1 MRVLFTTHTAKSH
14 LFAQV
19 TLAWALRAA
28 GHEVHIAGQPDLADD
43 ITGTGLTAVTA
54 GAPLDLTTQMESYET
69 NDNPGGPGDTGQ
81 DPGARHEAD
90 GADDHRAVAERFEY
104 WTDMTEI
111 RPEKLTYTY
120 MHGVFTAMTTHVF
133 QQYSAPA
140 MIDDLVRHARWWQ
153 PDLVL
158 WDPLTFAGP
167 IAARASGAAH
177 ARLLF
182 GLDLIGRM
190 REPYLDAVRRL
201 PPGQREDP
209 MEEWLGWTMRR
220 YGGEFGED
228 LVTGQRTID
237 PLPPSLSFPATTDRL
252 PMRTVTHNGSS
263 VLSDWLREPR
273 ERTRVCLTLGVSHR
287 ELLGADRIPLG
298 EVFAALATE
307 DIEVVATLD
316 RTQLASVTDL
326 PDNVRAVD
334 FVPLETLL
342 PSCSAVI
349 HHGGAG
355 TFNTALSC
363 GTPQLILP
371 DGVWDTD
378 HKARLLEEHGAGL
391 RVAEPERADAATL
404 RTMLRRLLEER
415 SFTDAATALRRET
428 MDMPAP
434 SAVVPLLEELA
445 QTGRRGT
452 AQNPHRPDAPKHRA
466 AHNETGPWQ

>member
-28 GHEVHIAGQPDLADD
+28 GHEVQVAGQPDLADD
-43 ITGTGLTAVTA
+43 ITGTGLTAVTT
-54 GAPLDLTTQMESYET
+54 GAALDLMAQMESYET
-69 NDNPGGPGDTGQ
+69 HDGPGGSGDTVGDEGVGEHAAQ
-81 DPGARHEAD
+81 DPEAWD
-90 GADDHRAVAERFEY
+90 EAGGADDYRAVAERFEY

-111 RPEKLTYTY
+111 RPEKLSYEY

-140 MIDDLVRHARWWQ
+140 MVDDLVRHARWWR
-153 PDLVL
+153 PDLVV

-167 IAARASGAAH
+167 IAARACGAAH
-177 ARLLF
+177 VRLLF

-190 REPYLDAVRRL
+190 RESYLDAVRRL
-201 PPGQREDP
+201 PPRQREDP

-228 LVTGQRTID
+228 LVVGQRTID
-237 PLPPSLSFPATTDRL
+237 PLPLSLRFPVGVDQV
-252 PMRTVTHNGSS
+252 PMRVVTHNGSS
-263 VLSDWLREPR
+263 VLPDWLREPR
-273 ERTRVCLTLGVSHR
+273 KRRRVCLTLGVSHR
-287 ELLGADRIPLG
+287 ELLGADRVPLG
-298 EVFAALATE
+298 EVLAAVAGE
-307 DIEVVATLD
+307 NIEVVATLNKA
-316 RTQLASVTDL
+316 QLASVTEV
-326 PDNVRAVD
+326 PDNVRVVD

-363 GTPQLILP
+363 GVPQLILP

-378 HKARLLEEHGAGL
+378 HKARLLQERGAGL
-391 RVAEPERADAATL
+391 RVAEPERADAGML
-404 RTMLRRLLEER
+404 RGMLRRLLEER
-415 SFTDAATALRRET
+415 SFADAATALRRESR
-428 MDMPAP
+428 DMPAP
-434 SAVVPLLEELA
+434 SAVVPVLEELA
-445 QTGRRGT
+445 EANRRG
-452 AQNPHRPDAPKHRA
+452 AGQEP
-466 AHNETGPWQ
+466 GQI

>member
-28 GHEVHIAGQPDLADD
+28 GHEVQMAGQPDLAAD

-54 GAPLDLTTQMESYET
+54 GAALDLMAQLESYET
-69 NDNPGGPGDTGQ
+69 NEASDGSDGSADHASQDSGGWD
-81 DPGARHEAD
+81 EAG
-90 GADDHRAVAERFEY
+90 GADDYRAVAERFEY

-111 RPEKLTYTY
+111 RPEKLSYEY
-120 MHGVFTAMTTHVF
+120 MHGIFTAMTTHVF

-140 MIDDLVRHARWWQ
+140 MVDELVRHARWWQ
-153 PDLVL
+153 PDLVV

-167 IAARASGAAH
+167 VAARASGAAH
-177 ARLLF
+177 VRLLF

-201 PPGQREDP
+201 PPGRREDP
-209 MEEWLGWTMRR
+209 MEEWLGWTMRQ

-228 LVTGQRTID
+228 LVVGQRTVD
-237 PLPPSLSFPATTDRL
+237 PLPPSLRFPVGVDRI
-252 PMRTVTHNGSS
+252 PMRMVTHNGSS
-263 VLSDWLREPR
+263 VLPAWLREPR
-273 ERTRVCLTLGVSHR
+273 TRKRICLTLGVSHR
-287 ELLGADRIPLG
+287 ELLGADRVPLD
-298 EVFAALATE
+298 EVFAAVAGV
-307 DIEVVATLD
+307 DAEVVATLNKA
-316 RTQLASVTDL
+316 QLASVTEI
-326 PDNVRAVD
+326 PDNVRVVD

-363 GTPQLILP
+363 GVPQLILP

-378 HKARLLEEHGAGL
+378 HKARLLEERGAGL
-391 RVAEPERADAATL
+391 RVAEPERADAGML
-404 RTMLRRLLEER
+404 RGMLRRLLEER
-415 SFTDAATALRRET
+415 SFADAAAALRRESREL
-428 MDMPAP
+428 PAP
-434 SAVVPLLEELA
+434 SAVVPVLEELA
-445 QTGRRGT
+445 
-452 AQNPHRPDAPKHRA
+452 A
-466 AHNETGPWQ
+466 ARHGAGPEPVPN

>member
-28 GHEVHIAGQPDLADD
+28 GHEVHVAGQPDLADD

-54 GAPLDLTTQMESYET
+54 GAALDLAAQLESYEQY
-69 NDNPGGPGDTGQ
+69 DGPGGS
-81 DPGARHEAD
+81 GAAGESGGSGAYAAQAPEAWD
-90 GADDHRAVAERFEY
+90 EAGGADDYRAMAERFEY

-111 RPEKLTYTY
+111 RPEKLSYEY

-140 MIDDLVRHARWWQ
+140 MVDDLVCHARWWR
-153 PDLVL
+153 PDLVV

-167 IAARASGAAH
+167 IAARASGAVH
-177 ARLLF
+177 VRLLF

-190 REPYLDAVRRL
+190 RESYLDAVRRL

-228 LVTGQRTID
+228 LVVGQRTID
-237 PLPPSLSFPATTDRL
+237 PLPGSLRFPVGLDRV
-252 PMRTVTHNGSS
+252 PMRFVTHNGSS
-263 VLSDWLREPR
+263 VFPDWLREPPKR
-273 ERTRVCLTLGVSHR
+273 RRICLTLGVSHR
-287 ELLGADRIPLG
+287 DLLGADRVPLR
-298 EVFAALATE
+298 EVLAAVAGA
-307 DIEVVATLD
+307 DVEVVATLNKA
-316 RTQLASVTDL
+316 QLASVTEV
-326 PDNVRAVD
+326 PDNIRVMD
-334 FVPLETLL
+334 FVPLEALL
-342 PSCSAVI
+342 PSCSVVI

-363 GTPQLILP
+363 GVPQLILP

-378 HKARLLEEHGAGL
+378 HKARLLEERGAGL
-391 RVAEPERADAATL
+391 RVAEPERADAG
-404 RTMLRRLLEER
+404 MLRVMLTRLLEER
-415 SFTDAATALRRET
+415 SFADAAARLRQESR
-428 MDMPAP
+428 DMPAP
-434 SAVVPLLEELA
+434 SAVVPVLEELA
-445 QTGRRGT
+445 EANRRG
-452 AQNPHRPDAPKHRA
+452 AGAEPVQI
-466 AHNETGPWQ
+466 

>member
-19 TLAWALRAA
+19 PLAWALRAA
-28 GHEVHIAGQPDLADD
+28 GHEVQMAGQPDLADD
-43 ITGTGLTAVTA
+43 IKGAGLTAVTA
-54 GAPLDLTTQMESYET
+54 GAALDLMAQMESYET
-69 NDNPGGPGDTGQ
+69 HDGPGGPGDAGVDQGAGEPAAQDSGGWDETG
-81 DPGARHEAD
+81 
-90 GADDHRAVAERFEY
+90 DDHRALAERFEY

-111 RPEKLTYTY
+111 RPEKLSYAY

-140 MIDDLVRHARWWQ
+140 MVDDLVRHARWWQ
-153 PDLVL
+153 PDLVV

-167 IAARASGAAH
+167 VAARASGAAH
-177 ARLLF
+177 VRLLF

-190 REPYLDAVRRL
+190 RESYLDAVRRL

-228 LVTGQRTID
+228 LVVGQRTID
-237 PLPPSLSFPATTDRL
+237 PLPPSLRFPVGVDRV
-252 PMRTVTHNGSS
+252 PMRIVTHNGSS
-263 VLSDWLREPR
+263 VLPGWLREPPKR
-273 ERTRVCLTLGVSHR
+273 KRVCLTLGVSHR
-287 ELLGADRIPLG
+287 ELLGADRVPLG
-298 EVFAALATE
+298 EVLAAVAGE
-307 DIEVVATLD
+307 DVEVVATLNKA
-316 RTQLASVTDL
+316 QLASVTEV
-326 PDNVRAVD
+326 PDNVRVVD

-363 GTPQLILP
+363 GVPQLILP

-378 HKARLLEEHGAGL
+378 HKARLLQERGAGL
-391 RVAEPERADAATL
+391 RVAEPERADAGML
-404 RTMLRRLLEER
+404 RGMLRRLLGDR
-415 SFTDAATALRRET
+415 SFADAATALRREAK
-428 MDMPAP
+428 DMPAP
-434 SAVVPLLEELA
+434 SAVVPVLEELA
-445 QTGRRGT
+445 AADRRG
-452 AQNPHRPDAPKHRA
+452 A
-466 AHNETGPWQ
+466 GPEPLQT